1 MDFSQML
8 QQQANLTSSN
18 DNEQSFVQTK
28 KPSLVI
34 NKKNPEVIVRILP
47 LGNNYFAT
55 SYRVIF
61 LKLHKKDGSVIRQM
75 VRFPVR
81 NDMNVTDKQF
91 DEDLMNRDPLFKAVK
106 EAISIEQKEKGAL
119 DLNTNP
125 SYGFNMRERHT
136 IAVVPIDMRNRA
148 MATGQDGR
156 PDIRLLQLSNPA
168 YNGILN
174 QVMGGNY
181 TLPNNQPFPNELSF
195 ISEGPTYPVQITL
208 NDTNYNISVRPDI
221 MLAPMNED
229 YLLRDS
235 NDEDYAYFDDPY
247 RFSKSSF
254 EELGGTDENSYYNY
268 ILNQVQEKLDNYKNA
283 NNIVT
288 GSSASPY
295 VAGSNPYSNQAPVN
309 PYSASQQPS
318 VQVSAGQTNPV
329 QQQQPYGQS
338 MTSGYNQNNYN
349 QQSAPMGST
358 QTPQPSTTQPP
369 VQPQPSNS
377 TGYNYQAPT
386 TGQDTFD
393 PSTGDFNGGNVQSTT
408 QTTQYPQ
415 SPVQP
420 QQATNNQEM
429 NGNMGSQ
436 APASQ
441 AGMPNQTPS
450 SVDSINNGS
459 FGMTGGDDMSIDAL
473 IDKATNDL

>member
-1 MDFSQML
+1 MDFSKML

-18 DNEQSFVQTK
+18 DNEQSFVQPK
-28 KPSLVI
+28 KQSLVL

-47 LGNNYFAT
+47 LGDRYFAT

-91 DEDLMNRDPLFKAVK
+91 DEDLMAKDPLFKAVK

-125 SYGFNMRERHT
+125 SYGFNLRERHT
-136 IAVVPIDMRNRA
+136 IAVVPVDMRTRA

-221 MLAPMNED
+221 LLAPMNED

-235 NDEDYAYFDDPY
+235 NNEDYAYFDDPY

-268 ILNQVQEKLDNYKNA
+268 ILSQVQEKLDSYHNS

-288 GSSASPY
+288 GGSASPY
-295 VAGSNPYSNQAPVN
+295 VAGSNPYNNQAPVN
-309 PYSASQQPS
+309 PYSTSQQPS
-318 VQVSAGQTNPV
+318 VQVSGSQSAPV
-329 QQQQPYGQS
+329 QQQPYGQS
-338 MTSGYNQNNYN
+338 TSSGYNQNNYN
-349 QQSAPMGST
+349 QQSAPVGST

-377 TGYNYQAPT
+377 TGYNYQAPI

-393 PSTGDFNGGNVQSTT
+393 PSTGDFNSGNVQSTT
-408 QTTQYPQ
+408 QTTSYSQAPL
-415 SPVQP
+415 QP
-420 QQATNNQEM
+420 QQPTNNQ
-429 NGNMGSQ
+429 GMGSTTDGQ

-441 AGMPNQTPS
+441 AGMPNQSSS
-450 SVDSINNGS
+450 SVDAINSDS
-459 FGMTGGDDMSIDAL
+459 FGMAGGDDISIDAL